1 MNTIT
6 KAQEVEQTYY
16 AAVLD
21 YNIHSEG
28 CYALAVDAA
37 VTLGGTEVYNSNYG
51 NMSKSFAP
59 TREFKFDDGSSVQV
73 TYGGVFVILPNEPY

>member
-59 TREFKFDDGSSVQV
+59 TCEFKFDDGSSVQV

>member
-1 MNTIT
+1 MNIN
-6 KAQEVEQTYY
+6 KAQEVEQAYY

-28 CYALAVDAA
+28 CYAHAIDAA
-37 VTLGGTEVYNSNYG
+37 VTLGGIEVYNSNYG

-59 TREFKFDDGSSVQV
+59 TVEFEFDDASSAQI